1 MKKFFA
7 DFKKFINRGNIFD
20 MAVGVIVGAAFS
32 TIVTV
37 FTDKIIMPLIKIML
51 ISIGGNGLDSAYT
64 VLHGV
69 YTIDATTGES
79 ILDLTNSIYIDWGAF
94 ITAIINFIL
103 IAFTLFVILRLIM
116 RSREMIKKAEDEV
129 KKTHLT
135 KEDKRE
141 LKLKG
146 ISLKDKEA
154 IKLFKIEKLKAI
166 EEKEKEEREKLEKSK
181 INTQEE
187 LLKEIRDLLK
197 DMNNNANIN
206 KQ

>member
-1 MKKFFA
+1 MKNFFA

-37 FTDKIIMPLIKIML
+37 FTDKIIMPLIKMML
-51 ISIGGNGLDSAYT
+51 MSIGGNGLDSAYT

-79 ILDLTNSIYIDWGAF
+79 VLDLTNSIYIDWGAF
-94 ITAIINFIL
+94 ITAIINFII
-103 IAFTLFVILRLIM
+103 IAFTLFVVLRLIM

-129 KKTHLT
+129 KKVRLT
-135 KEDKRE
+135 REDKRE
-141 LKLKG
+141 LKERG

-154 IKLFKIEKLKAI
+154 VKLFKTEKIKAI
-166 EEKEKEEREKLEKSK
+166 EEKQKEELKKGEKSK
-181 INTQEE
+181 LTTEEE

-197 DMNNNANIN
+197 DMNKKEI
-206 KQ
+206 

>member
-103 IAFTLFVILRLIM
+103 IAFTLFVILFFTYFFSEIINVIFYFTSD
-116 RSREMIKKAEDEV
+116 RSAPLAIWENV
-129 KKTHLT
+129 HKT
-135 KEDKRE
+135 E
-141 LKLKG
+141 LN
-146 ISLKDKEA
+146 SLY
-154 IKLFKIEKLKAI
+154 IF
-166 EEKEKEEREKLEKSK
+166 
-181 INTQEE
+181 
-187 LLKEIRDLLK
+187 
-197 DMNNNANIN
+197 
-206 KQ
+206 